1 MPGKNQKIVKK
12 TTFQVG
18 NYPPGRLPFGY
29 QSPTP
34 VGRNAPR
41 IPQQLG
47 FRPYMGKQPQLV
59 QQVVTQTG
67 GGKNRGRSGGGGNSK
82 LLSMSDFLGNQPF
95 SVSAAYG
102 SMNKSKMA
110 KLQANANTCVISHR
124 ELLLGN
130 LPGSTGF
137 TVQLHQ
143 KLNPGLSGLSSWLAA
158 IAADYE
164 EYEFEEFGLEYITR
178 SPSNTKGSIGV
189 CFDYDPTDPAP
200 ATELEASQMVGTQ
213 ESNVWNSFVIRANP
227 SNMRGNTRRK
237 FLRQGAVLGDPK
249 NFDSGSFTVY
259 TNDCADTSSIGKVWM
274 FYKVRFFTPQ
284 SPNSSPPAPSNCSQF
299 ISTGD
304 QTVGNAA
311 TTSVVFSTTLF
322 DALDISVASGT
333 LFTPPKGAY
342 RISGVIS
349 ISDSVGETLSTFVA
363 IRKNLSDVGPV
374 GKTVNSL
381 PADGVHQV
389 SVEALVQADGTD
401 TFSLVVHP
409 VAATG
414 TIKVLSGTA
423 SLIFAIC

>member
-1 MPGKNQKIVKK
+1 MTKNNQKIVKK

-29 QSPTP
+29 QSQNP

-41 IPQQLG
+41 IPQQLN
-47 FRPYMGKQPQLV
+47 FRPFMGKQPQLV

-67 GGKNRGRSGGGGNSK
+67 GGKNRGRGGGGGNSK

-137 TVQLHQ
+137 QVQLHQ
-143 KLNPGLSGLSSWLAA
+143 KLNPGLSGLSAWLAA

-189 CFDYDPTDPAP
+189 CFDYDPTDPPP

-249 NFDSGSFTVY
+249 NFDSGSFSVY
-259 TNDCADTSSIGKVWM
+259 TNDCADTSSIGKIWM

-284 SPNSSPPAPSNCSQF
+284 SPNSSPPAPSNCSQY
-299 ISTGD
+299 ISNVD
-304 QTVGNAA
+304 QSIVTA
-311 TTSVVFSTTLF
+311 TWTPVTLSETLF
-322 DALDISVASGT
+322 DALDISVASSNV
-333 LFTPPKGAY
+333 FQPPKGAY
-342 RISGVIS
+342 KISGVLTVK
-349 ISDSVGETLSTFVA
+349 DSVGETLSLIIA
-363 IRKNLSDVGPV
+363 IRKNGVAIGPT
-374 GKTVNSL
+374 GQIAGTV
-381 PADGVHQV
+381 PASGALQAN
-389 SVEALVQADGTD
+389 VEVLAQADGTD
-401 TFSLVVHP
+401 TF
-409 VAATG
+409 TFY
-414 TIKVLSGTA
+414 VLSTASTGSLNILSATA
-423 SLIFAIC
+423 SLMFSIC